1 MRQAAVNFA
10 DHTATFSGEAAVEE
24 VVAAIKAA
32 GYGAALMRG
41 VADEEEKEAAEFL
54 HFTVSLLKKT
64 VVAGVVALPL
74 FVAGMSGVLP
84 PCGVAWRAGILAPRG
99 LC

>member
-1 MRQAAVNFA
+1 MTDQGYRLSVTGMSCAGCVGAVEDAMSAVPGIEQAAVNFA

-32 GYGAALMRG
+32 GYGAAIMRG

-54 HFTVSLLKKT
+54 FYRHQLL
-64 VVAGVVALPL
+64 
-74 FVAGMSGVLP
+74 
-84 PCGVAWRAGILAPRG
+84 
-99 LC
+99 